1 MNEFNNVGNEK
12 IISSTPYLAE
22 KIKEKASEVEE
33 NENNLE
39 V

>member
-22 KIKEKASEVEE
+22 KIKKKRIEE
-33 NENNLE
+33 AEQKRKE
-39 V
+39 